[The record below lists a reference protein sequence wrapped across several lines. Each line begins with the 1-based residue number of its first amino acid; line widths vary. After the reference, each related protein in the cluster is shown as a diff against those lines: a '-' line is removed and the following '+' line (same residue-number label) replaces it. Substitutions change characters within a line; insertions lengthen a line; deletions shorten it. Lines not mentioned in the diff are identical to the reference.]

1 VTDSNTVAPMNDAPP
16 SEERMPRGILVVIA
30 VGLLACVVAALL
42 ATDKGGGS
50 AADVEWVQRK
60 PLPDSKA
67 VEVPGGGGKM
77 QLTDA
82 GIRATGSNASGY
94 ELFRVLSILR
104 IDAGAPVGSARI
116 VCEMK
121 TPAEAEVGH
130 TPNQRASYPRSSEEL
145 FDQEMSETVLV
156 DFSSHGAE
164 LAVLEVEDLPERW
177 ATEKG
182 IKLEWPE
189 YDPKQEQWNWFL
201 PSGPPSEEL
210 VLPFMA
216 VWKTTGVPV
225 ARVSCELTT
234 SAGTASV
241 ATAGALEAHSAPIA
255 E

>member
-1 VTDSNTVAPMNDAPP
+1 MNEAPQADD
-16 SEERMPRGILVVIA
+16 RMPRGVLVVVV
-30 VGLLACVVAALL
+30 VGLVACVAAALL

-50 AADVEWVQRK
+50 AAEVEWVQKK
-60 PLPDSKA
+60 PLPDSRSI
-67 VEVPGGGGKM
+67 EVPGGGGKM

-82 GIRATGSNASGY
+82 GLRATGSNASGF
-94 ELFRVLSILR
+94 ELFRTLAILR
-104 IDAGAPVGSARI
+104 IDAGAPVGAGRI

-156 DFSSHGAE
+156 DFSSHGSE

-189 YDPKQEQWNWFL
+189 YDPKQERWNWFL
-201 PSGPPSEEL
+201 PPGPPSQEL
-210 VLPFMA
+210 VLPFMS
-216 VWKTTGVPV
+216 VWKTTGVPI
-225 ARVSCELTT
+225 AKVSCELTT

-241 ATAGALEAHSAPIA
+241 ATSGALEKHAPPIA